1 MYCIIVALFKPLLHK
16 KYYYIRY
23 NMQND
28 YKGNTMK
35 QTFEVINVKCG
46 GCASTLKSALKGE
59 FGEVEVNLEVEPRQI
74 TLNIETSA
82 VPSLREKLKSLGYPM
97 SDEDLSTFEGFST
110 TAKSFVSCA
119 VGKMNT

>member
-1 MYCIIVALFKPLLHK
+1 
-16 KYYYIRY
+16 
-23 NMQND
+23 MQND

-35 QTFEVINVKCG
+35 QTYEVLNVKCG
-46 GCASTLKSALKGE
+46 GCANTLKTKLMEE
-59 FGEVEVNLEVEPRQI
+59 FGEIEVNLEVEPRQI
-74 TLNIETSA
+74 TLDIEASA

-119 VGKMNT
+119 VGKMGS